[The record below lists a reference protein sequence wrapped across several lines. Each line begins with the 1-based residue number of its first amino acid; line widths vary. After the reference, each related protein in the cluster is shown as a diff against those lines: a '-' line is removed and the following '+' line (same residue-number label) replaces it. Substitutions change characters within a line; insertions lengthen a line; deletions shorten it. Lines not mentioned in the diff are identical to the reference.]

1 MSALP
6 ASAASSASPE
16 TTATTAPIVSA
27 RLPLPIL
34 ALALAAFA
42 IGTTEFVIMGILP
55 DVAADIG
62 ISLSMAGLLVTGYA
76 IGVAVG
82 APIIVWA
89 ASRLPRKATLLGL
102 LGVFIA
108 GNLLSAWA
116 PGYALLMTG
125 RVIASFA
132 HGAFFGIGAVV
143 AASLVAPQRRAA
155 AIALMFSG
163 LTLANVL
170 GVPVGTLIGQ
180 WAGWRAT
187 FLAVSVLGILA
198 LAAVG
203 FALPHCPKGE
213 AAQAA
218 DRPASLWRSQV
229 LLGLALTVFAFGGV
243 FTAFT
248 FITPMLQTQTGLSP
262 AAVTACLFLFGLG
275 LSAGN
280 ALGGRL
286 ADWKLMPSLLGILVA
301 LLAVELLLSLVLPYR
316 AMAIPVIFLWGV
328 AAFAVVPGLQANV
341 VGQAREAATLA
352 STLNVSAFN
361 VGNAAGAWLGSAWI
375 GAGLSLRLLPIGAA
389 AMTGAAIVLALFI
402 LAKRR

>member
-1 MSALP
+1 MSVIQT
-6 ASAASSASPE
+6 SS
-16 TTATTAPIVSA
+16 PIK

-55 DVAADIG
+55 DVATDLG
-62 ISLSMAGLLVTGYA
+62 VSLSMAGLLVTGYA
-76 IGVAVG
+76 IGVALG

-89 ASRLPRKATLLGL
+89 TAHLPRKAMLMGL
-102 LGVFIA
+102 LLVFII

-116 PGYALLMTG
+116 PNYDLLMLG

-143 AASLVAPQRRAA
+143 AASLVPPERRAA

-180 WAGWRAT
+180 WSSWRAT
-187 FLAVSVLGILA
+187 FLAVSGLGCLA
-198 LAAVG
+198 LMSVS
-203 FALPHCPKGE
+203 FALPTCPG
-213 AAQAA
+213 ANPSQDANQLG
-218 DRPASLWRSQV
+218 SLWRPQV
-229 LLGLALTVFAFGGV
+229 LLGLALTVFSFGGV

-248 FITPMLQTQTGLSP
+248 FITPMLEKLTGLSP
-262 AAVTACLFLFGLG
+262 SAVTACLFLFGLG
-275 LSAGN
+275 LSMGN

-286 ADWKLMPSLLGILVA
+286 ADWKLVPSLLGVLLTLLVI
-301 LLAVELLLSLVLPYR
+301 EWLLSLVLHFR
-316 AMAIPVIFLWGV
+316 VLTIPVLFLWGV
-328 AAFAVVPGLQANV
+328 AAFAMVPGLQANV
-341 VGQAREAATLA
+341 VGQAPRAAALA

-361 VGNAAGAWLGSAWI
+361 VGNAAGAWLGSVWI
-375 GAGLSLRLLPIGAA
+375 GTGMSLQWLPVCASG
-389 AMTGAAIVLALFI
+389 MTGVAIVLALLI
-402 LAKRR
+402 LSKRQE

>member
-6 ASAASSASPE
+6 SSTAAAASVSAS
-16 TTATTAPIVSA
+16 

-62 ISLSMAGLLVTGYA
+62 VSLSMAGLLVTGYA

-82 APIIVWA
+82 GPIIVWA
-89 ASRLPRKATLLGL
+89 TARWPRKATLMGL
-102 LGVFIA
+102 LGVFIV
-108 GNLLSAWA
+108 GNLMSAWA
-116 PGYALLMTG
+116 PSYALLMVG
-125 RVIASFA
+125 RVVASFA

-143 AASLVAPQRRAA
+143 ASSIVPPERRAA

-187 FLAVSVLGILA
+187 FVTVSALGVLA
-198 LAAVG
+198 LIAVG
-203 FALPHCPKGE
+203 FALPHCPKTDSGQG
-213 AAQAA
+213 AGQLG
-218 DRPASLWRSQV
+218 SLLRAPV

-243 FTAFT
+243 FVAFT
-248 FITPMLQTQTGLSP
+248 FITPMLTTVTGLAA

-275 LSAGN
+275 LSFGN

-286 ADWKLMPSLLGILVA
+286 ADWKLLPSLLGILLA
-301 LLAVELLLSLVLPYR
+301 LLVIELLLSLVLPFR
-316 AMAIPVIFLWGV
+316 ALAIPMIFVWGV
-328 AAFAVVPGLQANV
+328 AAFALVPGLQSNV
-341 VGQAREAATLA
+341 VNQAHEAAALA

-361 VGNAAGAWLGSAWI
+361 VGNALGAWLGSVWI
-375 GAGLSLRLLPIGAA
+375 GAAMPLRLLPVCAAGMTVVAIGVVSWLLS
-389 AMTGAAIVLALFI
+389 G
-402 LAKRR
+402 RRSR

>member
-1 MSALP
+1 
-6 ASAASSASPE
+6 
-16 TTATTAPIVSA
+16 
-27 RLPLPIL
+27 
-34 ALALAAFA
+34 
-42 IGTTEFVIMGILP
+42 
-55 DVAADIG
+55 
-62 ISLSMAGLLVTGYA
+62 
-76 IGVAVG
+76 
-82 APIIVWA
+82 
-89 ASRLPRKATLLGL
+89 
-102 LGVFIA
+102 
-108 GNLLSAWA
+108 
-116 PGYALLMTG
+116 MTG

>member
-6 ASAASSASPE
+6 SSTAAA
-16 TTATTAPIVSA
+16 APVSTS

-62 ISLSMAGLLVTGYA
+62 VSLSMAGLLVTGYA

-82 APIIVWA
+82 GPIIVWA
-89 ASRLPRKATLLGL
+89 TARWPRKATLMGL
-102 LGVFIA
+102 LLVFIV
-108 GNLLSAWA
+108 GNLMSAWA
-116 PGYALLMTG
+116 PSYALLMVG
-125 RVIASFA
+125 RVVASFA

-143 AASLVAPQRRAA
+143 ASSIVPPERRAA

-187 FLAVSVLGILA
+187 FVTVSALGVLA
-198 LAAVG
+198 LIAVG
-203 FALPHCPKGE
+203 FALPHCPKTDGGQG
-213 AAQAA
+213 AGQLG
-218 DRPASLWRSQV
+218 SLLRAPV

-243 FTAFT
+243 FVAFT
-248 FITPMLQTQTGLSP
+248 FITPMLTTVTGLAA

-275 LSAGN
+275 LSFGN

-286 ADWKLMPSLLGILVA
+286 ADWKLLPSLLGILLA
-301 LLAVELLLSLVLPYR
+301 LLVIELLLSLVLPFR
-316 AMAIPVIFLWGV
+316 AFAIPMIFVWGV
-328 AAFAVVPGLQANV
+328 AAFALVPGLQSNV
-341 VGQAREAATLA
+341 VNQAHEAAALA

-361 VGNAAGAWLGSAWI
+361 VGNALGAWLGSVWI
-375 GAGLSLRLLPIGAA
+375 GAAMPLRLLPVCAAGMTVVAIGVVSWLLS
-389 AMTGAAIVLALFI
+389 G
-402 LAKRR
+402 RRSR

>member
-6 ASAASSASPE
+6 SSTAAAAPASTS
-16 TTATTAPIVSA
+16 

-42 IGTTEFVIMGILP
+42 IGTTEFVIMGLLP
-55 DVAADIG
+55 DVATDIG
-62 ISLSMAGLLVTGYA
+62 VSLSMAGLLVTGYA

-82 APIIVWA
+82 GPIIVWA
-89 ASRLPRKATLLGL
+89 TARWPRKATLMGL
-102 LGVFIA
+102 LLVFIV
-108 GNLLSAWA
+108 GNLMSAWA
-116 PGYALLMTG
+116 PSYVLLMVG
-125 RVIASFA
+125 RVVASFA

-143 AASLVAPQRRAA
+143 ASSIVPPERRAA

-187 FLAVSVLGILA
+187 FVTVSALGVLA
-198 LAAVG
+198 LIAVG
-203 FALPHCPKGE
+203 LALPHCPKT
-213 AAQAA
+213 
-218 DRPASLWRSQV
+218 ASGQGAGQLGSLLRAPV

-243 FTAFT
+243 FVAFT
-248 FITPMLQTQTGLSP
+248 FITPMLTTVTGLAA

-275 LSAGN
+275 LSFGN

-286 ADWKLMPSLLGILVA
+286 ADWKLLPSLLGILLA
-301 LLAVELLLSLVLPYR
+301 LLVIELLLSLVLPFR
-316 AMAIPVIFLWGV
+316 ALAIPMIFVWGV
-328 AAFAVVPGLQANV
+328 AAFALVPGLQSNV
-341 VGQAREAATLA
+341 VNQAHEAAALA

-361 VGNAAGAWLGSAWI
+361 VGNALGAWLGSVWI
-375 GAGLSLRLLPIGAA
+375 GAAMPLRLLPVCAAGMTIVAIGVVSWLLS
-389 AMTGAAIVLALFI
+389 G
-402 LAKRR
+402 RRSR